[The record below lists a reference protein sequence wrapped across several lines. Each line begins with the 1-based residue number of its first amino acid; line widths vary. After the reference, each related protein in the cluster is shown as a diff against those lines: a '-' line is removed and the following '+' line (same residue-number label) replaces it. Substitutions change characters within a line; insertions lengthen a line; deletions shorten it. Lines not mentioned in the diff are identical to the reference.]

1 MTDEAQVFRVTH
13 PFHPL
18 YGREFALVDRRNT
31 WGEDRVYFHDDAGD
45 LKRMP
50 AAWTSAA
57 APNAFEMVS
66 AGRSHFRIEDLLQ
79 LTMLIARHRE
89 TRQPKRRAG
98 RRNLSSK

>member
-1 MTDEAQVFRVTH
+1 MFRVTH

-18 YGREFALVDRRNT
+18 FGREFTLADRRNT
-31 WGEDRVYFHDDAGD
+31 WGEDRVYFLDDAGD

-57 APNAFEMVS
+57 VPNAFETVS

-79 LTMLIARHRE
+79 LTMLIARYRE
-89 TRQPKRRAG
+89 TKTHSKGHTGKRKMSR
-98 RRNLSSK
+98 K